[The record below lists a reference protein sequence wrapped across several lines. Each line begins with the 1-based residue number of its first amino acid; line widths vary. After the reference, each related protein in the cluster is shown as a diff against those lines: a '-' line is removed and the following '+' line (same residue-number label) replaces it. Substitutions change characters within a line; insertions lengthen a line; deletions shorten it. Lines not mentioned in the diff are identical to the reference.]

1 MTATYTDLVVARD
14 ADIAVVTLNRPEK
27 RNALRKETFD
37 DLYMAFTELV
47 QDPAVRAIVVTGAG
61 DKAFSAGADLSSPP
75 IGEDVGPMI
84 ERVQALLDWVEQA
97 GTPIVA
103 ALNGDAFGGGCEI
116 ALACHF
122 RVMSRSA
129 RIGLT
134 ESNLG
139 IMPAAGGTQR
149 LSRLIGAAKALEYMI
164 FGKRIDAEEAYQ
176 LGIAHRLSEP
186 GRAFEDALALA
197 RSIARRAPLAVR
209 GIIQAVMAKE
219 QKGSMAE
226 GLRVERE
233 CFARCA
239 TSEDAV
245 EGVSSFFQKKEP
257 EFKGK

>member
-1 MTATYTDLVVARD
+1 MATYTDLVVGRD
-14 ADIAVVTLNRPEK
+14 ADVAVVTLNRPEK
-27 RNALRKETFD
+27 RNALRTETFA
-37 DLYMAFTELV
+37 DLQAAFGELIADASARV
-47 QDPAVRAIVVTGAG
+47 IVLTGAG
-61 DKAFSAGADLSSPP
+61 DRAFSAGADLSAPP
-75 IGEDVGPMI
+75 IGESVEPML
-84 ERVQALLDWVEQA
+84 ERVQKLLDWIEEA

-103 ALNGDAFGGGCEI
+103 ALNGDAFGGGCEL

-149 LSRLIGAAKALEYMI
+149 LTRLVGPAKALEFMV
-164 FGKRIDAEEAYQ
+164 FGKKIDAEEAFR
-176 LGIAHRLSEP
+176 LGIVHRLSEP
-186 GRAFEDALALA
+186 GRAVDDAMALA

-209 GIIQAVMAKE
+209 GIIQAVMAG
-219 QKGSMAE
+219 QNRGSLAE
-226 GLRVERE
+226 GLRLERE

-239 TSEDAV
+239 ASEDAV
-245 EGVSSFFQKKEP
+245 EGVSAFFQKREP